1 MSINKFILTL
11 LFLLSILT
19 SIGQSY
25 LGWSN
30 KKVTI
35 QAADPKANASVFLF
49 LPTAHFFK
57 TILARCTN
65 ATFSFAETQAE
76 H

>member
-11 LFLLSILT
+11 LFLLSIFT

-25 LGWSN
+25 LGWAT
-30 KKVTI
+30 KKVNMR
-35 QAADPKANASVFLF
+35 AADPKAKASVFLF

-65 ATFSFAETQAE
+65 ATFSFAVTQVE